1 MTVEVRVPETLWEE
15 DSEAVITAWLASEG
29 GAVQQGDVIAE
40 LMVQKIQYELEAPAS
55 GTLQILKDV
64 DDVIAKGEL
73 IGHIGHIG

>member
-1 MTVEVRVPETLWEE
+1 MSIEVRVPETLWEE
-15 DSEAVITAWLASEG
+15 DSVAVIAAWRASEG

-55 GTLQILKDV
+55 GTLQNLKDV

-73 IGHIGHIG
+73 IGHIG